1 MTARVPCLALFLCCV
16 HVSLP
21 ESDGFRIAVTPSQG
35 EQFPASPRYTPE
47 QTNKLLQVLEDMKQ
61 SWQDVI
67 DKTVAKTENLEEKTR
82 IVEVASR
89 DYDSTEAYAREKFH
103 KLPAEEQEQF
113 PDVVRNCFEQMAVE
127 LWSVTSEEGK
137 GRRSTRCVRKE
148 LPSQQRKPKK
158 DPKKEIKKEM
168 KKGKRDLG
176 WMSASPY
183 ASLA

>member
-1 MTARVPCLALFLCCV
+1 MTARVPCLALLLCCV
-16 HVSLP
+16 HVCLL
-21 ESDGFRIAVTPSQG
+21 ESD
-35 EQFPASPRYTPE
+35 ASRAAAKGPKHTPE

-61 SWQDVI
+61 SWQDVL
-67 DKTVAKTENLEEKTR
+67 DATVAKTENPEEKTR

-148 LPSQQRKPKK
+148 LPSRQRKQNE
-158 DPKKEIKKEM
+158 KEIKKETKKEK
-168 KKGKRDLG
+168 KKGKH
-176 WMSASPY
+176 A
-183 ASLA
+183 